1 MAQDPPV
8 ARRLPVER
16 TAHGEV
22 VVDAYAWMRD
32 RESEDVLSH
41 LRVENEYTERA
52 LAHLA
57 DLRET
62 LFQEIKSRIKETDL
76 SVPARKRPY
85 WYLTRTEEGK
95 QYPVLCRRRDSA
107 DGPEEI
113 LLDSNLLAGDSDYF
127 ALGLLDLDV

>member
-22 VVDAYAWMRD
+22 VVDAYAWMRN

-62 LFQEIKSRIKETDL
+62 LFREIKSRIKETDL
-76 SVPARKRPY
+76 SVPEAGVDARLRLVDERGAS
-85 WYLTRTEEGK
+85 LTFVGIR
-95 QYPVLCRRRDSA
+95 
-107 DGPEEI
+107 
-113 LLDSNLLAGDSDYF
+113 
-127 ALGLLDLDV
+127 